1 MPKKKTPIT
10 TSAKRRSPIS
20 RDEGEKR
27 LKNAV
32 RKLISERPF
41 TEVGVR
47 DIAAEADVNHGFV
60 HTWFGSKNDLFLAVL
75 RDLMVEV
82 AARTESSP
90 AGEPAVRPF
99 DDAVQMALRLVMF
112 LKLEGV
118 SFGSLFDDPIVINA
132 FAHRYET
139 VEGMDRHTARVAAQ
153 QVVALGAAIV
163 LFGDVIGVKS
173 NDDIAALLSQWRHV
187 LGLLAKYP
195 PA

>member
-1 MPKKKTPIT
+1 MTTKKTAKPT
-10 TSAKRRSPIS
+10 TSKRRSPIS
-20 RDEGEKR
+20 RDEGERR
-27 LKNAV
+27 LKQAA

-75 RDLMVEV
+75 RDLMVE
-82 AARTESSP
+82 AAAQTESSP
-90 AGEPAVRPF
+90 AGEPALRPF
-99 DDAVQMALRLVMF
+99 DEVAQMALRLVMF

-139 VEGMDRHTARVAAQ
+139 VEGMDPHTARVAAQ

-173 NDDIAALLSQWRHV
+173 NEDVTALLGQWRHII
-187 LGLLAKYP
+187 GLLAKYP